1 MAGRELAES
10 EPPSGLS
17 SGPTEVAHEE
27 TALLIDFGS
36 TYTKVLAV
44 DIARE
49 CILGRAKAPTT
60 IDVDITI
67 GLEQA
72 LERLKEQTGQD
83 LTTFQHRRACS
94 SAKGGLRM
102 IAIGLVPELSVE
114 AARRAAL
121 GAGARV
127 LAVYSHKLTLHELE
141 TLVRQ
146 APDMIL
152 LAGGTDGGN
161 ETVILQNAMSLSKSR
176 LNVPVVVAGNK
187 NVADHARDILGE
199 EGKEARITENV
210 MPHLGQLNVEPV
222 RETIRQVFMEK
233 IIEAKG
239 IKEAEA
245 LVGTVAM
252 PTPAAVLQAAE
263 LLAQGID
270 DEAGLGELMIVDIGG
285 ATTDVHSIARGDPC
299 QEAVVVR
306 GLPEPYAKRTVE
318 GDLGLRVSAVS
329 LMEAVGTA
337 RLRGHIGLD
346 QLALESAIHHRAKET
361 SFVPQTARSQ
371 AIDDGMAKAAMAL
384 SVERHVGTLREHYLP
399 TGFCYIQEGKDLTGI
414 SYLIGTGGIFCHS
427 AHSREILQL
436 ALSSS
441 GSNPFLLRPQ
451 QPRLW
456 IDSLY
461 ILWGMGLLAE
471 IAPRTALRIMK
482 NNLKEV

>member
-1 MAGRELAES
+1 MASRELTES
-10 EPPSGLS
+10 EPPPGLS
-17 SGPTEVAHEE
+17 GGPTEVAHEE

-44 DIARE
+44 DMARE
-49 CILGRAKAPTT
+49 CIFGRAKAPTT

-72 LERLKEQTGQD
+72 LERLKEQTGRD
-83 LTTFQHRRACS
+83 LSTFQHRRACS

-114 AARRAAL
+114 AAKRAAL

-127 LAVYSHKLTLHELE
+127 LRAYSHKLTLSELE
-141 TLVRQ
+141 TIVWQ

-152 LAGGTDGGN
+152 LSGGTDGGN
-161 ETVILQNAMSLSKSR
+161 EAVILHNALSLAKSK
-176 LNVPVVVAGNK
+176 LNVPVIVAGNK
-187 NVADHARDILGE
+187 NVADYARDILEE

-222 RETIRQVFMEK
+222 REAIRQVFMEK

-239 IKEAEA
+239 IKRSEAF
-245 LVGTVAM
+245 VGTVAM
-252 PTPAAVLQAAE
+252 PTPAAVLRAAE

-270 DEAGLGELMIVDIGG
+270 DEAGWGELMVVDIGG
-285 ATTDVHSIARGDPC
+285 ATVDVHSIAQGDPS

-318 GDLGLRVSAVS
+318 GDLGLRASAVS
-329 LMEAVGTA
+329 LMEAVSKA
-337 RLRGHIGLD
+337 KLRTHIGLD
-346 QLALESAIHHRAKET
+346 QLALESAVHHRAKET

-371 AIDDGMAKAAMAL
+371 AIDDGLAKAAVEL

-414 SYLIGTGGIFCHS
+414 SHLMGTGGIFCHS
-427 AHSREILQL
+427 AHCREILQL
-436 ALSSS
+436 ALFN
-441 GSNPFLLRPQ
+441 GNNPFLLRPQ

-456 IDSLY
+456 IDPFY

>member
-10 EPPSGLS
+10 EPPPGLS
-17 SGPTEVAHEE
+17 DGPTEVAHEE
-27 TALLIDFGS
+27 AALLIDFGS
-36 TYTKVLAV
+36 TYTKVLAL
-44 DIARE
+44 DIAGE

-72 LERLKEQTGQD
+72 LDRLKEQTGRD
-83 LTTFQHRRACS
+83 LSSFQYRRACS

-127 LAVYSHKLTLHELE
+127 LRAYSHKLTLPELE
-141 TLVRQ
+141 TIVRQ
-146 APDMIL
+146 APDMVL
-152 LAGGTDGGN
+152 LSGGTDGGD
-161 ETVILQNAMSLSKSR
+161 ETVILQNAMSLANSK
-176 LNVPVVVAGNK
+176 LNVPVIVAGNK
-187 NVADHARDILGE
+187 NVADYACDILE
-199 EGKEARITENV
+199 EKGKEARVTENV

-222 RETIRQVFMEK
+222 RDSIRQVFMEK
-233 IIEAKG
+233 IVEAKG
-239 IKEAEA
+239 IKKAEA
-245 LVGTVAM
+245 LVDTVAM
-252 PTPAAVLQAAE
+252 PTPAAVLRAAE
-263 LLAQGID
+263 LLAQGVHD
-270 DEAGLGELMIVDIGG
+270 NSGWGELMVVDIGG
-285 ATTDVHSIARGDPC
+285 ATTDVHSIAQGDPS

-329 LMEAVGTA
+329 LMEAVGKA
-337 RLRGHIGLD
+337 KLRAHIGLD
-346 QLALESAIHHRAKET
+346 QLALESVVHHRAKET

-371 AIDDGMAKAAMAL
+371 AIDDGLAKAAVEL

-414 SYLIGTGGIFCHS
+414 SHLIGTGGIFCHS
-427 AHSREILQL
+427 AHSGEILQL
-436 ALSSS
+436 ALFN
-441 GSNPFLLRPQ
+441 GNNPFLLRPQ

-456 IDSLY
+456 IDPLY

>member
-1 MAGRELAES
+1 MADRELAES
-10 EPPSGLS
+10 EPPPDLS
-17 SGPTEVAHEE
+17 DGPTEVAPEE
-27 TALLIDFGS
+27 AALLIDFGS

-44 DIARE
+44 DMARE

-60 IDVDITI
+60 IEMDITM

-72 LERLKEQTGQD
+72 LGRLEEQTGWD
-83 LTTFQHRRACS
+83 LTAFQHRQACS

-114 AARRAAL
+114 AARRAVL

-127 LAVYSHKLTLHELE
+127 LRAYSHKLTLPELE
-141 TLVRQ
+141 AIVRQ
-146 APDMIL
+146 VPDMIL

-161 ETVILQNAMSLSKSR
+161 ETVILQNAMSLASSK
-176 LNVPVVVAGNK
+176 LNAPVIVAGNRD
-187 NVADHARDILGE
+187 VADYARDILE
-199 EGKEARITENV
+199 DKGKEARLTENV

-233 IIEAKG
+233 IVKAKG
-239 IKEAEA
+239 IKKAEA

-252 PTPAAVLQAAE
+252 PTPAAVLRAAE
-263 LLAQGID
+263 LLAQGVD
-270 DEAGLGELMIVDIGG
+270 DEAGLGELIIVDIGG

-299 QEAVVVR
+299 REAVVAR

-318 GDLGLRVSAVS
+318 GDLGLRISAVS
-329 LMEAVGTA
+329 LMEAVGKA
-337 RLRGHIGLD
+337 KLRAHIGLD

-361 SFVPQTARSQ
+361 SFAPQTTRSQ
-371 AIDDGMAKAAMAL
+371 AIDDGMAKAAVEL

-414 SYLIGTGGIFCHS
+414 RHLIGTGGIFCHS
-427 AHSREILQL
+427 AHSQEILQL
-436 ALSSS
+436 ALFN
-441 GSNPFLLRPQ
+441 GKNPFLLRPQ
-451 QPRLW
+451 QPQLW
-456 IDSLY
+456 IDPLY